1 MPIVNEGGPNAAE
14 LADFAKMEE
23 VRARVD
29 AIVTDAAT
37 AEALK
42 PWYGYYCKRPCF
54 HDEYLQAFNR
64 DNVYLVDTHG
74 RGVGQITANG
84 VVVDDIEYPLDCLI
98 FATGFEVGT
107 SYSQR
112 TGFEIIGRDGLTL
125 TDKWADGVRSLHGVH
140 VNGFPNCFIESI
152 AQSGF
157 TVNFP
162 YLIDT
167 QSRHI
172 ARVIAWA
179 LQHGAAEIE
188 ATADAEAAWVDTVV
202 QRSSVIAG
210 RRESC
215 TPGYYNR
222 EGRADARLNQDS
234 FFFGSPTEYADLLDS
249 WQSAGTLAGLD
260 VRASTPSGRVN

>member
-1 MPIVNEGGPNAAE
+1 M
-14 LADFAKMEE
+14 D
-23 VRARVD
+23 
-29 AIVTDAAT
+29 
-37 AEALK
+37 
-42 PWYGYYCKRPCF
+42 
-54 HDEYLQAFNR
+54 
-64 DNVYLVDTHG
+64 
-74 RGVGQITANG
+74 GV
-84 VVVDDIEYPLDCLI
+84 EYPLDCLI

-125 TDKWADGVRSLHGVH
+125 TDKWADGVRTLHGVH

-172 ARVIAWA
+172 AWVIAWA
-179 LQHGAAEIE
+179 LQHGAAELE

-202 QRSSVIAG
+202 ERSSVIAG

-222 EGRADARLNQDS
+222 EGHARA
-234 FFFGSPTEYADLLDS
+234 
-249 WQSAGTLAGLD
+249 
-260 VRASTPSGRVN
+260 RV